1 MSNSNRDK
9 FPLTF
14 DGNFEK
20 ENFDWRREDEF
31 SVAIP
36 ESRRLETVDG
46 VDVTQFLNLW
56 GHPKVNLRTELT
68 SVACSKKYDFVSS
81 SLILI

>member
-46 VDVTQFLNLW
+46 VDVQL
-56 GHPKVNLRTELT
+56 
-68 SVACSKKYDFVSS
+68 SS
-81 SLILI
+81 